1 MYYSMYWNRKIF
13 DILSEK
19 KKKIPAETIEL
30 SLTTAP
36 SSASSLAV

>member
-1 MYYSMYWNRKIF
+1 MYYSMYLNRKIF
-13 DILSEK
+13 GILSK

-30 SLTTAP
+30 SLTTVP